1 MVQMLKNGEENEKY
15 CGTTRFFD
23 FVDSKSDN
31 WLKTKKNSAKISIEI
46 LNSVRGV
53 NDAYKE

>member
-23 FVDSKSDN
+23 FVDSNTDN
-31 WLKTKKNSAKISIEI
+31 WLKTKKKTV
-46 LNSVRGV
+46 L
-53 NDAYKE
+53 K